1 MALVPNPF
9 RGSLLRLPVPGVVAM
24 SKDRRLLE
32 CSSRPSAERS
42 PWSRSQPMES
52 VLITG
57 TVTGPGNPMDWIV
70 ATGTTAAIQQK
81 GAP

>member
-42 PWSRSQPMES
+42 PWNRPQPMVS

-57 TVTGPGNPMDWIV
+57 TFTGHGNPMDWIV
-70 ATGTTAAIQQK
+70 ATGMTAAIQQK
-81 GAP
+81 SAP